1 MLQEQNLDIGAYDGR
16 YTMAHSEQVRTADP
30 VADDPAMGKY
40 TPAFAGAM
48 NSALKAELGIDLD
61 REYRAIDFMVNGMW
75 EYACPVSPTEALTAA
90 MRRNEKLRVFF
101 GSGLYDLVTYPGMVR
116 YLVNHLNLPK
126 ERVTVREYE
135 SGHMPYLGEESA
147 AALEADL
154 RKFIEFVGGTE
165 V

>member
-1 MLQEQNLDIGAYDGR
+1 
-16 YTMAHSEQVRTADP
+16 
-30 VADDPAMGKY
+30 
-40 TPAFAGAM
+40 
-48 NSALKAELGIDLD
+48 
-61 REYRAIDFMVNGMW
+61 MVNGMW

-154 RKFIEFVGGTE
+154 RKFIEFVGGTGCQGTE